1 MRQNPESYKSIRKSY
16 LAETVD
22 FPPSAGTAP
31 PEPMMAGQTNERISP
46 WRNAPENTKKGKVK
60 DMIQKETIKII
71 ANLSNEKQ
79 NEFYNNLRN
88 SGFSNEE
95 IKAIQCI
102 VFTYKIYNDQYLY
115 ETIVQSMAEQ
125 MYVEFNS

>member
-1 MRQNPESYKSIRKSY
+1 M
-16 LAETVD
+16 AE
-22 FPPSAGTAP
+22 
-31 PEPMMAGQTNERISP
+31 QTNERINP
-46 WRNAPENTKKGKVK
+46 GRNAPENTKKGKVK

-115 ETIVQSMAEQ
+115 ETIVKSMAEQ